1 MSNDKDTPKFQV
13 YKYENM
19 GGSGSP
25 YLDMSDAYA
34 NNIGTVLSF
43 EYEPTKKVVYFK
55 AFITALNESFNTSY
69 KTETVF
75 GRVDPIHTFGNIQ
88 RNISFT
94 FKIPAASSGEAF
106 ENLGNV
112 QQLAQ
117 FMYPTYEEGY
127 STQAN
132 RISEPPL
139 VRLKVMNIVQKS
151 FNWPSAPSATA
162 SFDDYISTPVY
173 AGNNQE
179 VHSYA
184 SLLGTLNS
192 ISVDHNLG
200 GTEGVIEKDQNV
212 VLPKLITVTCDFTA
226 IHEEDLGWESGGVE
240 DMSVANIVR
249 DAAASDPGMF
259 SQQDF
264 AASFANEA
272 FPYGAVLAETQVAP
286 AASSTENAAE
296 TQDRDGLPGT
306 DQFLAE
312 EEARMNATIV
322 MPETVI
328 IATPPASPS
337 SWAGRLGAGWQA
349 DGKVAPLHRGY
360 KFPD

>member
-13 YKYENM
+13 YKYET
-19 GGSGSP
+19 GSVGSGSP

-139 VRLKVMNIVQKS
+139 VRLKVMNIVQRPIGTGAT
-151 FNWPSAPSATA
+151 NISATG
-162 SFDDYISTPVY
+162 SFADYQTLGHMPEPFPSTN
-173 AGNNQE
+173 G
-179 VHSYA
+179 
-184 SLLGTLNS
+184 LLGTLNS
-192 ISVDHNLG
+192 ISIDHNLG
-200 GTEGVIEKDQNV
+200 GEEGVIEKDQNV

-226 IHEEDLGWESGGVE
+226 IHEEDLGWEDGGE
-240 DMSVANIVR
+240 S
-249 DAAASDPGMF
+249 SDVPKAGP
-259 SQQDF
+259 SAVGADDSILVTSPPR
-264 AASFANEA
+264 ASFANEA
-272 FPYGAVLAETQVAP
+272 FPYRAVLAETQVAP

-296 TQDRDGLPGT
+296 TQAHADEPGY
-306 DQFLAE
+306 DAFLAG
-312 EEARMNATIV
+312 EEAKMNATIV

-328 IATPPASPS
+328 IATPPASPP
-337 SWAGRLGAGWQA
+337 SWASQLSRGWEA
-349 DGKVAPLHRGY
+349 DGKTAPLHRGY
-360 KFPD
+360 KFPGE